1 MTGLLP
7 GSGRRAT
14 ARALRAL
21 SPRVTESLQA
31 AGTGTLGDG
40 SALAVLIDDLEAA
53 LSAVAPGDRNELPLK
68 INVALCHG
76 IRMQY
81 LDGGS
86 DDVDRVIALL
96 PDVLSRRPQ
105 PDQAASLAGLEIAA
119 RVTRL
124 RSRHPDEELD
134 RILVLCEQY
143 WEQPGFASDTW
154 ATLNCYA
161 TALANRYARDG
172 ELADLAALLQL
183 VLPRLHLLLPQLEE
197 PAAPDVLRHR
207 LRVCASSALRSRFD
221 RMGDPADLDLA
232 RGLLQRADIG
242 SGAAA
247 ERYWDLQVW
256 GCALVADAVA
266 EPTSVAA
273 IDECVAAIEEALA
286 LVDRQSMEG
295 RATALHLAE
304 HRVRRHEAGG
314 APSDLDA
321 ADELVA
327 EVRRQG
333 AADRRRAGNTAA
345 VGAHSA
351 HARFLVTQDAAV
363 LDEAIRSSR
372 EALELC
378 DGTGPDLGPRL
389 LLLSRA
395 LLDRHG
401 LTASGADLDEAEDL
415 ARRAAPLVAE
425 SWRRHEDECDELVAR
440 VDAARAAHASFAH
453 DV

>member
-1 MTGLLP
+1 
-7 GSGRRAT
+7 
-14 ARALRAL
+14 LRAL

-31 AGTGTLGDG
+31 ARTGSLGDG

-53 LSAVAPGDRNELPLK
+53 LSAVAPGDRNEVSLR

-81 LDGGS
+81 LDGGPE
-86 DDVDRVIALL
+86 DVDRVIALL
-96 PDVLSRRPQ
+96 RDVLSRRPQ
-105 PDQAASLAGLEIAA
+105 PDQAASLATLELAA
-119 RVTRL
+119 RVRRF
-124 RSRHPDEELD
+124 RSLHQDEDLD
-134 RILVLCEQY
+134 GILSLCEQY
-143 WEQPGFASDTW
+143 WEQPGFADDTW
-154 ATLNCYA
+154 SSLDCYA
-161 TALANRYARDG
+161 MALAHRYARDG
-172 ELADLAALLQL
+172 ELADLATLLQL
-183 VLPRLHLLLPQLEE
+183 VLPRLHLLVPRLEE
-197 PAAPDVLRHR
+197 PGAPDVLRHR

-242 SGAAA
+242 AGAAA

-256 GCALVADAVA
+256 GCALVADVAA
-266 EPTSVAA
+266 EPTSVAV

-286 LVDRQSMEG
+286 LVDRQSVEW

-372 EALELC
+372 EALEP
-378 DGTGPDLGPRL
+378 DASPGPDLASRL

-395 LLDRHG
+395 LLDRYG
-401 LTASGADLDEAEDL
+401 LTAARADLDEAEEL
-415 ARRAAPLVAE
+415 AHRVAPLVAE

-440 VDAARAAHASFAH
+440 VDAARAAQASSARN
-453 DV
+453 V